1 MKSAEARRPE
11 KARCLVFTAPGQ
23 VKLRTEIL
31 RREPGQ
37 LRVDS
42 KLMAVS
48 HGTEL
53 LAYRGRLPAGLDSD
67 ETLKSLQGPLSYPLK
82 YGYSNVGLRE
92 DGRRVFAF
100 YPHQDRFYIDPDQ
113 TVCLP
118 DGLKCEDAVF
128 LANMETAVGIVHDLA
143 PRLGERIL
151 VVGQGVVGLLVS
163 ALLVRS
169 GVGLVLAV
177 ERYELRRRAA
187 ADLGCTVLDPENG
200 DVRGRI
206 FELTGGRGADAAV
219 NASGSAA
226 GLQLAVDC
234 LAFGAVLVEASWY
247 GSRPVTVNLGTA
259 FHRRRLIVKSSQVS
273 NLDPA
278 LTGRW
283 DKPRRLDLALDLL
296 QQMRPGRFVSQRF
309 KLSEGGKAFA
319 LLDKAPE
326 NVIQL
331 VLEP

>member
-1 MKSAEARRPE
+1 MKRAGAVRPQ
-11 KARCLVFTAPGQ
+11 KARCLVFTAPGE
-23 VKLRTEIL
+23 VELRTETL
-31 RREPGQ
+31 RPVPGQ

-42 KLMAVS
+42 ELMAVS

-53 LAYRGRLPAGLDSD
+53 LAYRGQLPAGLEADANL
-67 ETLKSLQGPLSYPLK
+67 ESLQGPLEYPLK

-100 YPHQDRFYIDPDQ
+100 YPHQDRFYIDPEQ
-113 TVCLP
+113 TICLP
-118 DGLKCEDAVF
+118 DGLECEDAVF

-143 PRLGERIL
+143 PRLGEKVL

-163 ALLVRS
+163 GLLVQS
-169 GVGLVLAV
+169 GVGLVAAV

-200 DVRGRI
+200 DIRERV

-219 NASGSAA
+219 NASGNAA
-226 GLQLAVDC
+226 GLQLALDS
-234 LAFGAVLVEASWY
+234 LAFGGVVVEASWY
-247 GSRPVTVNLGTA
+247 GSRPVTVNLGAA
-259 FHRRRLIVKSSQVS
+259 FHRRRLVIRSSQVS

-283 DKPRRLDLALDLL
+283 DKRRRLNLALKLL
-296 QQMRPGRFVSQRF
+296 QELRPGRLISQRF

-326 NVIQL
+326 NLIQL